1 MTKRSASLHALL
13 LSSAPVLLASFAV
26 AQGNQGSIRG
36 TITDETGAAIGDAQ
50 VIVTSE
56 ATGIAKTLTTN
67 SSGFYAADALTP
79 GAYTVHVTRD
89 GFTQTTVQHL
99 LIDPGQTRESSV
111 ALKIGSTSEQVSV
124 TADQLA
130 VETQDSASGGTITS
144 KQVENLML
152 NGRNFQSMGQL
163 IPGVSSTAGNNAQSA
178 GGLTGGTTLIV
189 NGASIEYSVYTLDG
203 VYNMNTGNLANI
215 NVLPIVDSID
225 EFRILKDNYSARYG
239 LAGSGQVVV
248 QTKSGTNTYHGSAW
262 DYFRNDALDANNYF
276 ATTKT
281 KLRQNI
287 FGYSFGGPVS
297 IPHLYSSN
305 NHKLFFFASNE
316 WRRIST
322 GSTAQAI
329 VFTEAQRSG
338 DLTTKAAGAA
348 SGDNLVLDPGAVA
361 QLAARGATNCIL
373 GPATINPACIDPN
386 AIALLN
392 QLGELPNNP
401 GSSLNYINQEAQT
414 LDQDSYNYRVDSYIT
429 PNEVLTGRVT
439 YEQVKNGIPYNSFGG
454 GVFAATP
461 TTYYTTGMNMM
472 LRLASTITPSLINS
486 ATIAETYDKPRINTR
501 NFQLPSGVVINQAF
515 PNANVLNKAPS
526 INFTGGYQSF
536 GANTPPIHASDG
548 EGIIQDDLSWSKGS
562 HVLQFGAMYI
572 FGIKNQNVFTQPG
585 GSFNFNGTRTSAGP
599 GAVGDPVADYLL
611 GLDTSYHQD
620 SGQRSGSFHY
630 RQGEAYAQD
639 DWHAT
644 RKLTVNAGL
653 RWVYFSPNTSSGD
666 QVSSFYASQYNA
678 AQAPVV
684 TLGGGFVNNAA
695 GVPITATGAVANLTT
710 GVVQAGQ
717 NGVPDGFYKAKLKNF
732 APRIG
737 VAYDLTGDGKT
748 SLRAGYGI
756 GYSRLAV
763 EAMYNAFGQNP
774 PYNNSANINSGTLEN
789 PTSGTASG
797 LTPQTLD
804 AVGPNFTP
812 SQVQSF
818 SLTVERQLFPSA
830 VLTVGYAGSL
840 FRHQD
845 TLAFDQNE
853 NLPVAA
859 PTQAN
864 CLASGQAPAAGYNF
878 DPCINTNT
886 TSSNFTRPYL
896 GYSNIY
902 SEAGIG
908 SGNYNAIQTGFVYRK
923 NNVQTTVSYSFSK
936 SLSQFGHTSNT
947 GGGSIAGGGGG
958 QGIQDWRNLAV
969 EYAPSNFNRPHVLTF
984 SGIYDIPGFRNSG
997 NVLERQVLGGWSLAT
1012 LSVLESGFALTPGL
1026 SVANPG
1032 LAIRPDQ
1039 IAPVHLLKNK
1049 KEWFDTSAF
1058 IAPAYGFYGNAR
1070 PASIRGPR
1078 EISFNIAGY
1087 KTFPI
1092 RERLN
1097 LQFRAEA
1104 FNFLNH
1110 PNFGNVDTGLGSG
1123 TYGQINSALDPRQM
1137 EFSARIL
1144 F

>member
-1 MTKRSASLHALL
+1 MTLFSRRNTLL
-13 LSSAPVLLASFAV
+13 LSVSPVLLAGAV
-26 AQGNQGSIRG
+26 FAQGNQGSIRG
-36 TITDETGAAIGDAQ
+36 TVSDSTGAALGNAQ
-50 VIVTSE
+50 VTVTSE
-56 ATGIAKTLTTN
+56 ATGISKTLAT
-67 SSGFYAADALTP
+67 SDSGFYSADSLTP
-79 GAYTVHVTRD
+79 GNYSVRVSKD
-89 GFTQTTVQHL
+89 GFSQTDVQHIT
-99 LIDPGQTRESSV
+99 IDPGQTREASIS
-111 ALKIGSTSEQVSV
+111 LKVGSAGETVNV
-124 TADQLA
+124 TADALA
-130 VETQDSASGGTITS
+130 VETQDSGSGGTITS

-163 IPGVSSTAGNNAQSA
+163 IPGVSSTAGNNQQSA

-248 QTKSGTNTYHGSAW
+248 ETKSGTNQFHGSAW

-276 ATTKT
+276 ATVKT

-287 FGYSFGGPVS
+287 FGYTFGGPIE
-297 IPHLYSSN
+297 IPHVFNSGRE
-305 NHKLFFFASNE
+305 HKLFFFASNE
-316 WRRIST
+316 WRRISN
-322 GSTAQAI
+322 GSTAQGL
-329 VFTEAQRSG
+329 VFTPAQRTGNLSTLPG
-338 DLTTKAAGAA
+338 GTA
-348 SGDNLVLDPGAVA
+348 SGDNLVLDANATA

-392 QLGELPNNP
+392 QLGELPNDAA
-401 GSSLNYINQEAQT
+401 SSFNYINQQSQT
-414 LDQDSYNYRVDSYIT
+414 LAQDSFNYRVDGYIT
-429 PNEVLTGRVT
+429 PNEVLTGRVS

-454 GVFAATP
+454 GIFATTP

-472 LRLASTITPSLINS
+472 LRLNSTITPNLINS
-486 ATIAETYDKPRINTR
+486 ATVAETYDKPRINTS
-501 NFQLPSGVVINQAF
+501 NYELPSGVTINQAF
-515 PNANVLNKAPS
+515 PNANVLNKSPS
-526 INFTGGYQSF
+526 ISFSGGYNGF
-536 GANTPPIHASDG
+536 GAGTPPIHASDG
-548 EGIIQDDLSWSKGS
+548 EGIIQDDLSWNKGS
-562 HVLQFGAMYI
+562 HVLQFGALYI

-585 GSFNFNGTRTSAGP
+585 GEFAFNGTRTGSGI

-644 RKLTVNAGL
+644 RKLTINAGL
-653 RWVYFSPNTSSGD
+653 RWVYFSPNTVSGD
-666 QVSSFYASQYNA
+666 QVTSFYASQYSA

-695 GVPITATGAVANLTT
+695 GTPVTSTGSVANLYT
-710 GVVQAGQ
+710 GLVYAGQ
-717 NGVPDGFYKAKLKNF
+717 NGVPHGFYNAKNTNF
-732 APRIG
+732 APRVG
-737 VAYDLTGDGKT
+737 FAYDLTGDGKT

-756 GYSRLAV
+756 GYTRLAV

-774 PYNNSANINSGTLEN
+774 PYNNSANILSGTLEN
-789 PTSGTASG
+789 PTLGTASG
-797 LTPQTLD
+797 LTPQTID

-812 SQVQSF
+812 SQLQTY

-830 VLTVGYAGSL
+830 VLSLGYAGSL

-853 NLPVAA
+853 NVPVAA
-859 PTQAN
+859 PTQAG
-864 CLASGQAPAAGYNF
+864 CLASGQGASTGYNF
-878 DPCINTNT
+878 DPCINQNV
-886 TSSNFTRPYL
+886 TSPNYTRPYL

-908 SGNYNAIQTGFVYRK
+908 SGNYNGAQAAFVYRK
-923 NNVQTTVSYSFSK
+923 NSVQTTVSYTFSK

-958 QGIQDWRNLAV
+958 QGVQDWRNLAA

-984 SGIYDIPGFRNSG
+984 SGIYDIPGFRTSG
-997 NVLERQVLGGWSLAT
+997 NVLERQVLG
-1012 LSVLESGFALTPGL
+1012 SGFALTPGL
-1026 SVANPG
+1026 STSSPG

-1039 IAPVHLLKNK
+1039 VAPIHLLKQK

-1058 IAPAYGFYGNAR
+1058 VAPAFGFYGNAA
-1070 PASIRGPR
+1070 PATIRGPR
-1078 EISFNIAGY
+1078 EISFNVAGY

-1092 RERLN
+1092 HERLN

-1110 PNFGNVDTGLGSG
+1110 PNFGNVDTGVGSG
-1123 TYGQINSALDPRQM
+1123 TYGQINSALDPREL
-1137 EFSARIL
+1137 EFSARVN